1 MKKILPAIIV
11 VVIVILGLNSTFV
24 VREGQSAILLQLGR
38 IERTDFTPG
47 LYFKVP
53 FLQQVMHFDKRIL
66 TLDAQPERYFT
77 AEKKSVNIDFYVKWR
92 IADNAAYYR
101 ATGGDVAQ
109 AEQRLAPIV
118 KDALR
123 FEVNA
128 RPLDE
133 LISGGRQAVT
143 GHVRELADTATRKS
157 LGIAV
162 IDVRIKRI
170 DLPEAVSESVY
181 NRMRAERKKLA
192 NELRSTGKEAAEK
205 IRADADRQR
214 QVLIADANRDAA
226 KNRGEGDAQAA
237 DIYAK
242 AYNQDPK
249 FFAFYRSMAAY
260 RKAFADGKSV
270 LLLTPDSEFM
280 RYFGNGG
287 DSNAAH

>member
-1 MKKILPAIIV
+1 MKKFWPIIV
-11 VVIVILGLNSTFV
+11 LVIIVIVVFSSLFTVS
-24 VREGQSAILLQLGR
+24 EGQSAILLQYGR
-38 IERTDFTPG
+38 IEQTNLKPG
-47 LYFKVP
+47 LHFKLP
-53 FLQQVMHFDKRIL
+53 FVQQVAYFDTRIQ
-66 TLDAQPERYFT
+66 TLDAQPESYFT
-77 AEKKSVNIDFYVKWR
+77 QEKKSVEVDFYVKWR
-92 IADNAAYYR
+92 IDDIATYYR
-101 ATGGDVAQ
+101 STAGDINQ
-109 AEQRLAPIV
+109 ARQRLAPIV

-123 FEVNA
+123 FQVNS
-128 RPLDE
+128 RSLDE
-133 LISGGRQAVT
+133 LISGGRKAISQTVIDQAN
-143 GHVRELADTATRKS
+143 TATRE
-157 LGIAV
+157 LGIMV
-162 IDVRIKRI
+162 VDMRIKRI
-170 DLPEAVSESVY
+170 ELPDTVRDSVY